1 MGLRAAQVLKP
12 ILERLKVTLCGDVS
26 IPLQTLPVKDG
37 VFAGNDIL
45 VDSSNTLL
53 KELAVF
59 APLLKPLREK
69 D

>member
-12 ILERLKVTLCGDVS
+12 ILARLKVTLCGDVS
-26 IPLQTLPVKDG
+26 IPLLSLPVKDG
-37 VFAGNDIL
+37 VFAGNEVL
-45 VDSSNTLL
+45 VEASNTLL

-59 APLLKPLREK
+59 APLLEPLRDK